1 MTGLQCFMFSSSEF
15 MLRQL
20 SFVFQLIATDWSFAK
35 SGCDSLEDF
44 KIDSVGLAQCF

>member
-1 MTGLQCFMFSSSEF
+1 MTSLHCFMFSSSEF
-15 MLRQL
+15 IFPQL
-20 SFVFQLIATDWSFAK
+20 SFVLQLIATDWCLAN